1 MSKHEE
7 ARQARMKAEQDNLRK
22 QQQLD
27 YITRLNQERKSR
39 IKFDEQLAKQKA
51 DEARR
56 RKIAETRAA
65 IARQI

>member
-39 IKFDEQLAKQKA
+39 IKFDEQLAK
-51 DEARR
+51 
-56 RKIAETRAA
+56 
-65 IARQI
+65 